1 MKDSRTLYAQ
11 ADALQD
17 LLEQTFRFKS
27 RDLAQA
33 LRKTGRRLPARH
45 RRQVAAVVEAQ
56 ALATHP
62 KLAVQ
67 VDAKP
72 LMKGLGEVT
81 AYVGALDVE
90 GQRRDR
96 LLNMAALVAFYV
108 LIVLTAFIFFLW
120 WRGYV

>member
-17 LLEQTFRFKS
+17 LLEQTFRF
-27 RDLAQA
+27 
-33 LRKTGRRLPARH
+33 
-45 RRQVAAVVEAQ
+45 
-56 ALATHP
+56 THP